1 MSISEQELKG
11 QIAGMREALRSARAS
26 ARTGKIVGILG
37 VLVGLCVV
45 ALYVLA
51 FLNLAK
57 SVAES
62 EELPRIV
69 QQRVQQ
75 LQLQD
80 ILIKVAEEAAPV
92 YLAEA
97 RELLKDMELPK
108 VAEEELRLMLR
119 DVEPVVRAELERVA
133 PELQQ
138 MVLAQKDRTLKELQ
152 RRLERKLGDRLTT
165 IVGRQQQRLETDLGL
180 NEQSLATLVTNLQ
193 DACLSA
199 LRKVVERRVGNVEEE
214 MQRILKI
221 VAEIPPLPYAA
232 QASRESVVHEMVR
245 VLVALL
251 KHNLPDYEVDLR
263 MPVGGGAG
271 PGAILQP
278 RPGGPG
284 PGPRT
289 EEEIEAARAAARSAA
304 EGEQANTEAGNE

>member
-1 MSISEQELKG
+1 MSTSEQELRG

-45 ALYVLA
+45 AIYVLA
-51 FLNLAK
+51 FINLGK

-62 EELPRIV
+62 KELPRTV
-69 QQRVQQ
+69 LQRVEQ
-75 LQLQD
+75 LRLQD
-80 ILIKVAEEAAPV
+80 ILTKVVEEAAPV
-92 YLAEA
+92 YLTEA

-108 VAEEELRLMLR
+108 VAQAELRLMLK
-119 DVEPVVRAELERVA
+119 DVEPVVRAELERVS

-138 MVLAQKDRTLKELQ
+138 MLLAQKDRTLKELQ
-152 RRLERKLGDRLTT
+152 RRVERKLGDRLTT

-180 NEQSLATLVTNLQ
+180 DEQKLATIVTNLQ
-193 DACLSA
+193 DACLGA
-199 LRKVVERRVGNVEEE
+199 LGKVVERRVGNVEEE

-221 VAEIPPLPYAA
+221 VAEIPPLPQAA
-232 QASRESVVHEMVR
+232 LASRESVLNEMVR

-251 KHNLPDYEVDLR
+251 KHNLPDYKVDLR
-263 MPVGGGAG
+263 MPVGGGAE
-271 PGAILQP
+271 PGVILQP
-278 RPGGPG
+278 RPGGPA

-304 EGEQANTEAGNE
+304 QANTEAGNE